1 MEKAST
7 RGHLCALWSILIWGT
22 TFVVTKVLL
31 DKFTP
36 AEILF
41 TRFSAAW
48 VLLMILD
55 HSRVKTKSFKEELMF
70 ASAGLF
76 GVVVYFL
83 FENTALTYIT
93 ASAVG
98 ILVSVSP
105 FFTALISKVFLG
117 ERTKRYFFA
126 GFVLAM
132 AGITLV
138 NLNGGVEGALDF
150 KGLILACGAALSW
163 AVYSTITKK
172 ISSWG
177 IKAVPMTRHIFFY
190 AIIICIPVLCF
201 MGFDVKLHEL
211 YESKVLLSFAFL
223 GFLGSG
229 ICYVTWNSA
238 LKILGAVKTSVY
250 IYLIPVVTVIFSV
263 IFLKERITLMELCGI
278 GLIFTGLFISDKDRL
293 FMPQRSAS
301 KHAHQSAEQ

>member
-93 ASAVG
+93 A
-98 ILVSVSP
+98 
-105 FFTALISKVFLG
+105 
-117 ERTKRYFFA
+117 
-126 GFVLAM
+126 
-132 AGITLV
+132 
-138 NLNGGVEGALDF
+138 
-150 KGLILACGAALSW
+150 
-163 AVYSTITKK
+163 
-172 ISSWG
+172 
-177 IKAVPMTRHIFFY
+177 
-190 AIIICIPVLCF
+190 
-201 MGFDVKLHEL
+201 
-211 YESKVLLSFAFL
+211 
-223 GFLGSG
+223 
-229 ICYVTWNSA
+229 
-238 LKILGAVKTSVY
+238 
-250 IYLIPVVTVIFSV
+250 
-263 IFLKERITLMELCGI
+263 
-278 GLIFTGLFISDKDRL
+278 
-293 FMPQRSAS
+293 
-301 KHAHQSAEQ
+301 